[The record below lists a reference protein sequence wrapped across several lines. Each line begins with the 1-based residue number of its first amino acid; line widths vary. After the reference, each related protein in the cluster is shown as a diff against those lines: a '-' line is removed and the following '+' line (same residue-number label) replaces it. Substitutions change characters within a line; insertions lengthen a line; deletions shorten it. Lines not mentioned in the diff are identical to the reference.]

1 MPDTKDPWRPRI
13 VGLSLP
19 YEHLNLRHNP
29 FGEMEPGRRADLA
42 VVDVDE
48 IVSQLRSPR
57 FAVQFLGDRGRG
69 KTTHLLAIRA
79 AFARAPYMHI
89 AEGQPVRT
97 LPQAPAGVPIFL
109 DELQRLSNRFR
120 RKLLAADNPLVLGT
134 HKDFRRALVRA
145 GYEVRTVRPAE
156 LLSAARIKSIFER
169 RIEHARR
176 SPGAVPVIRGDTVAD
191 LLSRY
196 GSNVR
201 GMEHEMYE
209 RFQELQ
215 GVRDV

>member
-1 MPDTKDPWRPRI
+1 M
-13 VGLSLP
+13 GLSLP

-29 FGEMEPGRRADLA
+29 FGEMDGNQRASLA
-42 VVDVDE
+42 VVDIEE

-57 FAVQFLGDRGRG
+57 FAVQFLGGCGRG

-79 AFARAPYMHI
+79 SFGGGAYMHI
-89 AEGQPVRT
+89 AEGQPIRT
-97 LPQAPAGVPIFL
+97 LPEAPEGVPIFI
-109 DELQRLSNRFR
+109 DELQRLPRRLR
-120 RKLLAADNPLVLGT
+120 RKLLGGDNPLALGT
-134 HKDFRRALVRA
+134 HKDFGRALARA
-145 GYEVRTVRPAE
+145 GYEVLTVRPAE

-176 SPGAVPVIRGDTVAD
+176 FGGALPVLRGDTIAD
-191 LLSRY
+191 LLRRY

-209 RFQELQ
+209 RFQELR
-215 GVRDV
+215 GVCDV